1 MTGRRKIALAAALT
15 SGLVLMSGLVAG
27 AASPAVQAA
36 ALPASSGEGG
46 ATVVDSIELFEQPM
60 DARGRPTGPRVRVDP
75 AQHQPDAPAIA
86 AAAGPRRPAARPP
99 SGKRTLQAAS
109 GCKTVWVART
119 RTSVVGTLLW
129 RYQQDKYFCWSYPQ
143 VTTVSVSA
151 YPCCLDPFWRWAG
164 NIGSSGWYFSRFGS
178 SRGGHY
184 SFRQGRFDQVVFGTV
199 TTSSYP
205 WTKLWVYGNGNWSYA
220 TDVSS

>member
-1 MTGRRKIALAAALT
+1 MTRRRRIALAAALVT
-15 SGLVLMSGLVAG
+15 GLGLAVG
-27 AASPAVQAA
+27 PAAAHA
-36 ALPASSGEGG
+36 ALPSASNEGD
-46 ATVVDSIELFEQPM
+46 AAAVDSIELFEQPM

-75 AQHQPDAPAIA
+75 AQHQPDARAVA
-86 AAAGPRRPAARPP
+86 RAAGPRPSTQRPASSR
-99 SGKRTLQAAS
+99 RTLQAAS

-119 RTSVVGTLLW
+119 RTSVFGSLLW

-164 NIGSSGWYFSRFGS
+164 NIGSSGWYFSKLGS

-184 SFRQGRFDQVVFGTV
+184 SFRQGKFEQTVLGQVTA
-199 TTSSYP
+199 TATP
-205 WTKLWVYGNGNWSYA
+205 WTKLWVHGDGSWSYA